1 MAYDNWNEQLCM
13 GQNTCTLPVTGK
25 DYNADV
31 NCPGT
36 TSTLAVQAK
45 CVKRKDKGAK

>member
-1 MAYDNWNEQLCM
+1 M
-13 GQNTCTLPVTGK
+13 GKQSCTLPVTAK
-25 DYNADV
+25 DYGADV

-45 CVKRKDKGAK
+45 CVKSKDKSAK